1 MSMFTLV
8 VSCLTKDIFFYYLP
22 DTPPCLLL
30 TPTFP
35 PLALSKILL
44 KILADRAPPGSCSK
58 VRLPKETALPTP
70 LAELDTSSR
79 ALEISL
85 FSGANT
91 DEVSGNKSLFG
102 CKYRPEPDTE
112 TGTRGVELGGKPH
125 LESTG
130 KELMEGTG
138 TGMKNF
144 HEFPPLITVLC

>member
-1 MSMFTLV
+1 MFTLFI
-8 VSCLTKDIFFYYLP
+8 SCLTKGGIFYYLP

-35 PLALSKILL
+35 PLALSTILI
-44 KILADRAPPGSCSK
+44 KILADQAPPGNCSK
-58 VRLPKETALPTP
+58 VWLPKETALPTP
-70 LAELDTSSR
+70 LAELDTCP
-79 ALEISL
+79 
-85 FSGANT
+85 
-91 DEVSGNKSLFG
+91 NKSLFR
-102 CKYRPEPDTE
+102 CKYWPEPDTE